1 MTLYFI
7 CFFLLISINYI
18 AEKACYKK
26 EFILVFSFFFM
37 ACFVGFSDMLGGYD
51 RYIYGEL
58 FDDLAD
64 VIKGGGKYQ
73 DAIISKVYSSEYG
86 YIGSN
91 MLISSVTSNRY
102 IFILIYTLVVYVLFY
117 FSIRN
122 YCYDYL
128 LALILFMGLMYFFTF
143 TYLRQMMGVGIA
155 WLSFR
160 YIYKRSLYKFIVCVL
175 LAASFHNS
183 AIILL
188 PLYFI
193 PIRKHNK
200 KNIIIFMFICLIV
213 GLTGGPSAL
222 FRVYGDVADMQA
234 RSDSYIEKEIGFKF
248 EYIIEACVFLYFLLK
263 NYSFLS
269 NSKKDLVM
277 QNALLA
283 FCAIL
288 LLFVKSLN
296 GGRLGWYYLIGVIA
310 TFSNLNYRLS
320 ITKSTKTIIAVIS
333 LVLFIRILVQWDYM
347 LSPYKTFLTNGV
359 RDYDP
364 VYDKYEYDQNYAID
378 KFYRK

>member
-1 MTLYFI
+1 
-7 CFFLLISINYI
+7 
-18 AEKACYKK
+18 
-26 EFILVFSFFFM
+26 
-37 ACFVGFSDMLGGYD
+37 
-51 RYIYGEL
+51 
-58 FDDLAD
+58 
-64 VIKGGGKYQ
+64 
-73 DAIISKVYSSEYG
+73 
-86 YIGSN
+86 
-91 MLISSVTSNRY
+91 
-102 IFILIYTLVVYVLFY
+102 
-117 FSIRN
+117 
-122 YCYDYL
+122 
-128 LALILFMGLMYFFTF
+128 
-143 TYLRQMMGVGIA
+143 
-155 WLSFR
+155 
-160 YIYKRSLYKFIVCVL
+160 
-175 LAASFHNS
+175 
-183 AIILL
+183 
-188 PLYFI
+188 
-193 PIRKHNK
+193 
-200 KNIIIFMFICLIV
+200 
-213 GLTGGPSAL
+213 
-222 FRVYGDVADMQA
+222 
-234 RSDSYIEKEIGFKF
+234 
-248 EYIIEACVFLYFLLK
+248 LK

-296 GGRLGWYYLIGVIA
+296 GGRLGWHYLIGVIA